1 MTALCGPIA
10 AAEDAGCAHAAAT
23 MPAFTPSDP
32 NHPSSDIPRVEL
44 AARLAASGSGESD
57 AYKRMRENAARE
69 LAGRPDNAGLP
80 SASELQKA
88 DDAIA
93 RQIEIDKGAAQRPS
107 FAALA
112 KMPGRPQIP
121 GLTVIY
127 LSPLGD
133 PARAIAWKNIL
144 VHQTE
149 GPPGTAHREAAD
161 QFANP
166 TKRGVMIWVE
176 TDGTVYWSTAENVV
190 TTQGEGADRND
201 NKYIDNSTTYHS
213 VVRTNSIGVEF
224 AGNYPDV
231 AKPVTQDQIR
241 AWLIL
246 APFLQERYGIAPDH
260 IYAHNWID
268 FKDQRYCEGC
278 DLAALARKF
287 DYCPSK

>member
-1 MTALCGPIA
+1 
-10 AAEDAGCAHAAAT
+10 
-23 MPAFTPSDP
+23 MP
-32 NHPSSDIPRVEL
+32 
-44 AARLAASGSGESD
+44 
-57 AYKRMRENAARE
+57 
-69 LAGRPDNAGLP
+69 PD
-80 SASELQKA
+80 
-88 DDAIA
+88 
-93 RQIEIDKGAAQRPS
+93 
-107 FAALA
+107 FAVLA

-121 GLTVIY
+121 GLNIIY
-127 LSPLGD
+127 LTPLGD

-149 GPPGTAHREAAD
+149 GPPGTAHREATD

-201 NKYIDNSTTYHS
+201 NKYIDNSTTYHQ
-213 VVRTNSIGVEF
+213 VVKTNSIGVEF

-231 AKPVTQDQIR
+231 AKPVTSDQIR

-268 FKDQRYCEGC
+268 FKDTRYCEGC
-278 DLAALARKF
+278 ELAALVRKF